1 MFPRV
6 QTLRATGANG
16 QENTLDV
23 VLGRARSGTLV
34 FFPGD
39 ISAGREEMKADEES
53 KEWIDWS
60 TESLAILLALR
71 FQQQIIVVRASRMR
85 QGYACYDHFLTTN
98 LNGDPLD
105 GEYKPGNATHHL
117 LCLLQ
122 DLARKLKFS
131 ELQLLSSL
139 HLLAFSKGAVVL
151 NQILAEFGEEAL
163 SPRSPRLAEIL
174 RSLAFLDPGVNDGL
188 CVFFTDEEALRR
200 AAKRLRKT
208 QVYVA
213 FSPYQLALETYDF
226 EYEDEQAGS
235 SEELGLELF
244 QSILQEEE
252 VPFELEHCCF
262 NKPPSMETHFLVLKR
277 CSLKHLGEA
286 KRFGL
291 TRAITNTLSRSCALQ

>member
-53 KEWIDWS
+53 KEWIEWS
-60 TESLAILLALR
+60 TESLALLLALR
-71 FQQQIIVVRASRMR
+71 FQQQIVVVRASRMR

-122 DLARKLKFS
+122 DLACKAKVS
-131 ELQLLSSL
+131 EPQLLSSL
-139 HLLAFSKGAVVL
+139 HLLAFSKGCVVL
-151 NQILAEFGEEAL
+151 NQILAELGEAL
-163 SPRSPRLAEIL
+163 SPRGSRLLEIL
-174 RSLAFLDPGVNDGL
+174 NTLAFLDPGVNEGP
-188 CVFFTDEEALRR
+188 CVFFTEEEALRR
-200 AAKRLRKT
+200 AAKRFKKT

-213 FSPYQLALETYDF
+213 FSPYQLALESYDF
-226 EYEDEQAGS
+226 EYEDEQPGT

-244 QSILQEEE
+244 QAILQEEE

-262 NKPPSMETHFLVLKR
+262 DKPPSMETHFQVLKR
-277 CSLKHLGEA
+277 CHLKHLTEA